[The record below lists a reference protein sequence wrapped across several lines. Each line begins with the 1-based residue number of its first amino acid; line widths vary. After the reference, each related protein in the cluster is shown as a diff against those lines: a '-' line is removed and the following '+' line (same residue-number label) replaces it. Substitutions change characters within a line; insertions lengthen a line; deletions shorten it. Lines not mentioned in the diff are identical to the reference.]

1 MTSPTGPLSSLYFH
15 ELLWLITGICTNC
28 ETIFR
33 ETDPPTDGHFIKVDP
48 EIHARIAMIL
58 TNAANVKKLLTAPA
72 EKPKGQKAELFN
84 AHEERAEGL
93 RTALKDIE
101 LVEMFNVKVRNS
113 IEHFDQYLDE
123 ANMDLLAATS
133 PPAPLAAY
141 NMTFSSWDLMT
152 PRPYPVR
159 LYVADE
165 RKFYNL
171 KHSVDLGK
179 LYEEASAVRNR
190 LLTTPPIAGMQP
202 GGLMV
207 TLGPRP
213 ADPNAEDPITIRQKR
228 R

>member
-1 MTSPTGPLSSLYFH
+1 MSAPTGPLSSLYYH

-28 ETIFR
+28 EAVFR

-48 EIHARIAMIL
+48 EIHARIATIL
-58 TNAANVKKLLTAPA
+58 TNAANVKKLLTAPP
-72 EKPKGQKAELFN
+72 EKPKSQSVELYE
-84 AHEERAEGL
+84 ARKRRAGAL
-93 RTALKDIE
+93 QAALKGID
-101 LVEMFNVKVRNS
+101 LTEMFNVKVRNS
-113 IEHFDQYLDE
+113 IEHFDEYLDE
-123 ANMDLLAATS
+123 ANLDLNAAAT

-141 NMTFSSWDLMT
+141 NLTFSSWDLMT

-165 RKFYNL
+165 KKFHNL
-171 KHSVDLGK
+171 KYSVDLAK
-179 LYEEASAVRNR
+179 LYDEASAVRSR
-190 LLTTPPIAGMQP
+190 LLVTPAIAGLQP

-213 ADPNAEDPITIRQKR
+213 ADPDAEEPIALRRKR